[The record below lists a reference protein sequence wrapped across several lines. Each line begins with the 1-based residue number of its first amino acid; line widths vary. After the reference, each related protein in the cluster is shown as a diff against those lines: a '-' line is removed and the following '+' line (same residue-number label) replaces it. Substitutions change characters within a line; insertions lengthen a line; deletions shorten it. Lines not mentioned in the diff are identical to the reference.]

1 MYMTDKGELIRS
13 EPITYASG
21 ASRTL
26 DMSFLHNAMNRMRA
40 PVVRDIIIHG
50 NFDISGISGGFDNED
65 GCAIL
70 NQVRIADRG
79 GEIYRLPGKLIR
91 VESQME
97 FGAAQDE
104 IDGLADA
111 ASAAT
116 TTGDNMIVRIPFD
129 LEWAKDGAE
138 TALPLLHLVAGG
150 IMEMTFGTPA
160 ESGSVS
166 GTVTVYC
173 VVHDEGRR
181 ELKGR
186 LIRRAVQVVQ
196 RDTSYPIGG
205 SVRQLHLSSD
215 PATEGMSPW
224 TTSTYT
230 SLNIPELDMAALK
243 SYLLKEE
250 YKRLRADTALSAADE
265 INAGNG
271 IPLIVPSRGQRIDK
285 MPDLKSVHIDLGSD
299 TIPTSSRLVMSYIED
314 RDQTLAAEWLGYS
327 SVAAFQA
334 AHRERG
340 HVKLKGGGAVKATEY
355 PHGVAARRMAGFVE
369 GAGGF

>member
-1 MYMTDKGELIRS
+1 MLATDKGELFRS
-13 EPITYASG
+13 EPITYSSG
-21 ASRTL
+21 ASRVL
-26 DMSFLHNAMNRMRA
+26 DMSFLHNPMNKMKA
-40 PVVRDIIIHG
+40 PVVREILLAFTG
-50 NFDISGISGGFDNED
+50 DISGISGGFDNED
-65 GCAIL
+65 GAAIFS
-70 NQVRIADRG
+70 QIRIADRG
-79 GEIYRLPGKLIR
+79 GEIYRMPGKISR
-91 VESQME
+91 VEQQME
-97 FGAAQDE
+97 LGASGDE
-104 IDGLADA
+104 VDGLADA

-116 TTGDNMIVRIPFD
+116 TSGDNMLLRIPWDMEF
-129 LEWAKDGAE
+129 AKDGAE

-150 IMEMTFGTPA
+150 ILEMTFGTPA
-160 ESGSVS
+160 ESTGVS
-166 GTVTVYC
+166 GAVTVYV
-173 VVHDEGRR
+173 VVHDEKRR

-186 LIRRAVQVVQ
+186 LIRRSLAVVQ

-205 SVRQLHLSSD
+205 SVRQLHLTSN

-230 SLNIPELDMAALK
+230 ALNIPELDLAAFR

-250 YKRLRADTALSAADE
+250 YKRLRCSSAQSAADE

-285 MPDLKSVHIDLGSD
+285 MPDLKSIHIDLGSD
-299 TIPTSSRLVMSYIED
+299 TVPTSAQLAMSYIED

-327 SVAAFQA
+327 SVAQFQA

-340 HVKLKGGGAVKATEY
+340 YVRVKNGPPVKATEF
-355 PHGVAARRMAGFVE
+355 PGTAARRMAQFVE